1 MRMQLMY
8 LNKHNN
14 CKTIYYQID
23 NDSIIVRTYSCPS
36 ISCDKCSCS
45 GHQPLYLFLS
55 HFSFFFYHIQTL
67 RTYNTLYILLLS
79 ILRSPNTKDINL
91 LADSLPTRQSR
102 QATMAGALSLSTKTP
117 TTIGRLQTNSLT
129 TFGFVAKSF
138 YPRRK
143 KCEVRDL
150 NPRSRA
156 WEARTLTR
164 LG

>member
-79 ILRSPNTKDINL
+79 ILSSPNTKDINL
-91 LADSLPTRQSR
+91 LADLTFLVSRKFCHFFYYIMFLLIHPRVIIISLGLPIRNDVQR
-102 QATMAGALSLSTKTP
+102 
-117 TTIGRLQTNSLT
+117 
-129 TFGFVAKSF
+129 KSKSIS
-138 YPRRK
+138 P
-143 KCEVRDL
+143 
-150 NPRSRA
+150 
-156 WEARTLTR
+156 
-164 LG
+164 